1 MQEANEPPSSRH
13 SKDEPPSVEVKL
25 KSALEELLG
34 SAGLAVID
42 VSGAV
47 VSTVHVYVFGAAS
60 ALPAASVAWTS
71 KVWAPSAREE

>member
-13 SKDEPPSVEVKL
+13 SKDEPTSVEVKL
-25 KSALEELLG
+25 KSALEALLG
-34 SAGLAVID
+34 SAGPAVID

-47 VSTVHVYVFGAAS
+47 VSTVQVYVCGAAS

-71 KVWAPSAREE
+71 NVWAPSARDE

>member
-13 SKDEPPSVEVKL
+13 SKEDEPPSVEVKL

-34 SAGLAVID
+34 SAGAAVTD

-47 VSTVHVYVFGAAS
+47 VSTVQV
-60 ALPAASVAWTS
+60 
-71 KVWAPSAREE
+71 

>member
-1 MQEANEPPSSRH
+1 MQDANEPPSSRH

-25 KSALEELLG
+25 KSALEALLG

-47 VSTVHVYVFGAAS
+47 VSTVHVYVCGAAS
-60 ALPAASVAWTS
+60 ALPAGVGRLNVEGVAA
-71 KVWAPSAREE
+71 VGEGE